1 MKKLAAVLA
10 ASVLC
15 LSMFAGCG
23 DTKEEASTSAS
34 DAKEA
39 DSESSGEKSEG
50 GWLAYPCLRSLCSV
64 GTRMERI

>member
-23 DTKEEASTSAS
+23 DTKEETSTSAS
-34 DAKEA
+34 DTKEA
-39 DSESSGEKSEG
+39 DG
-50 GWLAYPCLRSLCSV
+50 
-64 GTRMERI
+64 